1 MEIRDI
7 GPGHGPQVMVGTVVK
22 VQGVRGEVKIS
33 PAGENPDDFKLF
45 RRLYFSGTAGNS
57 WSFEIESFRVQGKA
71 VVVKLAGL
79 DTRDEA
85 ENLRGAEVLV
95 DKELLPEPGAGSV
108 YRHDLEGLTVLTAEG
123 RMIGRVSSLLLTR
136 AHHILV
142 IEDGEHQYL
151 VPVRKQFVITDKLK
165 QGILVVTPPPGLL
178 EMNE

>member
-7 GPGHGPQVMVGTVVK
+7 GPGRGPQVMVGTVVK

-33 PAGENPDDFKLF
+33 PDGENPYDFKLF
-45 RRLYFSGTAGNS
+45 TRLRFLGAAGDS
-57 WSFEIESFRVQGKA
+57 STFEIQSFRVQGRA

-79 DTRDEA
+79 DTRDAA

-95 DKELLPEPGAGSV
+95 DRELLPEPGSGIV

-123 RMIGRVSSLLLTR
+123 RRIGRVSSLFLTR

-142 IEDGEHQYL
+142 IEDGEHEYL
-151 VPVRKQFVITDKLK
+151 IPAREQFVATEKLK

>member
-7 GPGHGPQVMVGTVVK
+7 GPGRGPQVMVGTVVK

-33 PAGENPDDFKLF
+33 PAGGRPDDFKLF
-45 RRLYFSGTAGNS
+45 RRLQFSGKAGDS
-57 WSFEIESFRVQGKA
+57 RSFEIQSLRVQGKA
-71 VVVKLAGL
+71 AVVKLAGL
-79 DTRDEA
+79 DTRDQA

-95 DKELLPEPGAGSV
+95 DREMLPEPGPGKV

-123 RMIGRVSSLLLTR
+123 RRIGRVSSLLLTS

-142 IEDGEHQYL
+142 IEDGEHEYL
-151 VPVRKQFVITDKLK
+151 VPVRKQFVVTDKLK